1 MGAPYYQDDT
11 VRLFHGDCLDVLTE
25 LPDASVDAVVTDPP
39 YGLANTDPAHVVD
52 TIHRWTSGERDYI
65 PTGAGFMGKAWD
77 AFVPPVAVWDDCL
90 RILKPGG
97 HLLAF
102 AGSRTFDLMTLAIR
116 MAGFEVRDSIAY
128 LYGAGFPKSLNPYRS
143 IMGACQNSA
152 NAPHAV
158 RISKFIPVLSS
169 AGRGPIALALARI
182 QPGDAPV
189 LLTETGGAANSSAR
203 TATLLSA
210 LAERMNLSTDLLWN
224 ILWDANSGRA
234 SMSTTSTTSRT
245 TTVSAILSSLPSK
258 TTPANTT
265 TDPNLPRGCSCA
277 AFTAGLGLS
286 GISTGSNVI
295 PVLTAPESAT
305 GGPLEPLK
313 GFGTSA
319 KPAFEPIVVA
329 RKPLQ
334 GTVAANVLEHGTGGL
349 NIDGCRIG
357 TGSTRRPLGKP
368 LNGGAYGSDRD
379 ARESLATVGGSDS
392 GRWPANVILDE
403 DQAAAL
409 DEQSGMLTSGANP
422 TRRGSDKS
430 RNAYGEFTGQ
440 EECTPVRG
448 IDTGGA
454 SRFFYT
460 SKADQAERISYY
472 RPSCNC
478 EEPWPTT
485 NSPARATDGTP
496 PRAPLSTSKSGNSP
510 TENQFPPDT
519 RSTTSTET
527 RPTTIPTTLSR
538 SLQPITSES
547 TRDANSG
554 MANGGNPAESATSS
568 NGSAQTTGTSARKVG
583 HSMVGVGRATSPGWS
598 STSVC
603 GECGVPPRRESH
615 ATVKPLDLMRWL
627 VRLVTPPQGGLVVD
641 PFAGSGTTVEAAILE
656 GFRCVAIE
664 READYL
670 PLITQRIHRRRDPVK
685 YLTAAGDDLGLFADE
700 DVS

>member
-39 YGLANTDPAHVVD
+39 YGL
-52 TIHRWTSGERDYI
+52 E
-65 PTGAGFMGKAWD
+65 FMGKEWD
-77 AFVPPVAVWDDCL
+77 SFKTDRRGVTRTTGIPAVPGVRGEWSSGRPQSYDAGKPFQSWCGLWTAECL
-90 RILKPGG
+90 RVLKPGG

-102 AGSRTFDLMTLAIR
+102 GGTRTWHRLACAVED
-116 MAGFEVRDSIAY
+116 AGFEVRDSIAY
-128 LYGAGFPKSLNPYRS
+128 LYGSGFPKSLNPYRS

-152 NAPHAV
+152 NAPHVV
-158 RISKFIPVLSS
+158 RISKFIPVPSS
-169 AGRGPIALALARI
+169 AGREPIALALARI

-203 TATLLSA
+203 TATSLSA
-210 LAERMNLSTDLLWN
+210 LAERMNLSTDSLWN
-224 ILWDANSGRA
+224 VLWDASSGRA

-334 GTVAANVLEHGTGGL
+334 GTVAANVQKYGTGGL

-409 DEQSGMLTSGANP
+409 DEQSGTPTSGGRAWAAGDTDTDSWRRMECRTGP
-422 TRRGSDKS
+422 ATRGEYS
-430 RNAYGEFTGQ
+430 RAG
-440 EECTPVRG
+440 
-448 IDTGGA
+448 DAGGA

-460 SKADQAERISYY
+460 AKADQAERI
-472 RPSCNC
+472 
-478 EEPWPTT
+478 TH
-485 NSPARATDGTP
+485 
-496 PRAPLSTSKSGNSP
+496 
-510 TENQFPPDT
+510 
-519 RSTTSTET
+519 
-527 RPTTIPTTLSR
+527 
-538 SLQPITSES
+538 
-547 TRDANSG
+547 
-554 MANGGNPAESATSS
+554 NGIAHP
-568 NGSAQTTGTSARKVG
+568 
-583 HSMVGVGRATSPGWS
+583 
-598 STSVC
+598 
-603 GECGVPPRRESH
+603 
-615 ATVKPLDLMRWL
+615 TVKPLDLMRWL
-627 VRLVTPPQGGLVVD
+627 VRLVSPPQGGLVVD

-656 GFRCVAIE
+656 GFRCIAIE
-664 READYL
+664 RESDYL